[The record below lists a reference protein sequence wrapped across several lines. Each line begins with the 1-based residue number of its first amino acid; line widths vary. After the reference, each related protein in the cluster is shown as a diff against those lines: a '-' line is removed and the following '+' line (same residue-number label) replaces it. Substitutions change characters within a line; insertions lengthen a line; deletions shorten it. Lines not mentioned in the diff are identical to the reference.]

1 MVDARVLKSFLR
13 PASFIAIAWSIF
25 QLYAVLIGY
34 LHPLILYPIHV
45 TFAVALVFLNF
56 PARKGGKTHKFLDP
70 LLVLFT
76 FAIGVYLILNFQ
88 RFSTRIPFVHSPT
101 MMDIFLGISLV
112 VLLMEACRRTVG
124 WSLTV
129 IAAIFILYGFAGKY
143 MSGLLSHR
151 GLSIERFVDL
161 QVLSPNGIFGLP
173 IGVSAE
179 LVFYFILFGAFLE
192 RSGGGELFSDLAYSV
207 TGRFRGGAAKAS
219 VVSSALYGTISG
231 SAVANVVV
239 DGMITIPLMKRSG
252 FNPSFAAAVEAVAS
266 TGGQIMPPVMGA
278 AAFLLAQIVGVS
290 YWQVAIA
297 AAIPA
302 CLYYIA
308 LYFAIDFESLKRG
321 LLGLTKAEL
330 PDVKAGLKL
339 RIHLLVP
346 LIIMVYYIISGTVT
360 PVTAVMRAILATIII
375 SFIRKAT
382 WMDPKRLLSA
392 LEKGAKES
400 ISVAVP
406 CAVAGVVIGV
416 VINSGL
422 GLKFTDLMI
431 YFSGGIL
438 IVAMVLVMVS
448 CIILGMGMPTSAAYL
463 MAAILMAP
471 ALINLGV
478 IPIAAHMFIFYFAV
492 ISMITPPVALAAY
505 AAAAIS
511 ESDLW
516 ETGLVA
522 FKLALPGFLI
532 PYVFVYHN
540 GLLLRGSFIE
550 IIWVTVTTIIGIVA
564 LAGATTGYFLRTAT
578 ILERVSLAL
587 GATLLIVP
595 EKTTDFIG
603 ISILICIFILQKTK
617 TGMRIDGAVQAD
629 NAGTSKEI
637 QSIPKKGSRP

>member
-1 MVDARVLKSFLR
+1 MVDSLSWKSFLR
-13 PASFIAIAWSIF
+13 ISPLVAIAWSLF
-25 QLYAVLIGY
+25 QVYAVLVGF

-45 TFAVALVFLNF
+45 TFAITLVFLNF
-56 PARKGGKTHKFLDP
+56 PASKEWKAGRVLDAFLAI
-70 LLVLFT
+70 FT
-76 FAIGVYLILNFQ
+76 FAIGIYLILNFQ
-88 RFSTRIPFVHSPT
+88 RYSTRIPFVHSPT
-101 MMDIFLGISLV
+101 VMDIFLGVSLV

-124 WSLTV
+124 LSLTV
-129 IAAIFILYGFAGKY
+129 IAMIFIVYGFAGKY
-143 MSGLLSHR
+143 MPGLLSHR

-207 TGRFRGGAAKAS
+207 TGRVRGGAAKTS

-278 AAFLLAQIVGVS
+278 AAFILAQIVGVS

-302 CLYYIA
+302 CLYYVA
-308 LYFAIDFESLKRG
+308 LFFAIDFESVKRG

-330 PDVKAGLKL
+330 PDVKTGLKL
-339 RIHLLVP
+339 RIHLLIP
-346 LIIMVYYIISGTVT
+346 LIIMVYYIVSGEVT
-360 PVTAVMRAILATIII
+360 PVTAVLRAILATIVL

-382 WMDPKRLLSA
+382 MMDPARLLSA
-392 LEKGAKES
+392 LEKGAREAL
-400 ISVAVP
+400 SVAIP

-438 IVAMVLVMVS
+438 IITLIFVMVAV
-448 CIILGMGMPTSAAYL
+448 IILGMGMPTSAAYL

-478 IPIAAHMFIFYFAV
+478 APLAAHMFIFYFAV

-505 AAAAIS
+505 AAASIS
-511 ESDLW
+511 GSDLW
-516 ETGLVA
+516 ETGVVA
-522 FKLALPGFLI
+522 FKIAIPGFLI

-540 GLLLRGSFIE
+540 GLLLKGPLVEILWVFI
-550 IIWVTVTTIIGIVA
+550 TTSIGIIGLAAAIVGYYAKRTTVMERICLIIGA
-564 LAGATTGYFLRTAT
+564 L
-578 ILERVSLAL
+578 
-587 GATLLIVP
+587 LLIVP
-595 EKTTDFIG
+595 EKITDFIG
-603 ISILICIFILQKTK
+603 LATLIGLFFLQRYRKPEQK
-617 TGMRIDGAVQAD
+617 L
-629 NAGTSKEI
+629 N
-637 QSIPKKGSRP
+637 